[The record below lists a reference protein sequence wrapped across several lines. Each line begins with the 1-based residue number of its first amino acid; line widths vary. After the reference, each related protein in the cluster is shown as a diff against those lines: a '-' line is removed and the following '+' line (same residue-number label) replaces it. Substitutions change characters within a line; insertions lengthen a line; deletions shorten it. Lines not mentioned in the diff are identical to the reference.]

1 MSLIRMS
8 FSASIMII
16 VIIILRT
23 VLMNKLPKKTFLM
36 LWTIVLLRL
45 LIPFSFPS
53 TFSIYFLISQ
63 NSTVMGKIADTP
75 IAHLLP
81 IHSYEQIKNTG
92 MTADDNTEENT
103 GKTAVSEEK
112 NREQNID
119 TSGLIM
125 QEAEKEQ
132 QIRIAEAEK
141 ENTDIQIPEMDNLSA
156 WIVIWSIGFSV
167 CTTIFSVTYFLCWK
181 QFRTSLPVENAI
193 TKKWLVSH
201 KMKRT
206 ISIRQSDC
214 ISTPMAYG
222 FIHPVILLPKTINWG
237 ESKQLLYILEHEFIH
252 IRRLDTV
259 TKLFLIAV
267 VCIHWFN
274 PFVWALYFFANRDIE
289 LSCDETVVRYFGE
302 DSKSAYAM
310 SLIHMEEIKNTP
322 MPFGNHFSRNTAEER
337 ITAIMK
343 IQSPSVRADILAV
356 VLIISITA
364 AFTTSSF
371 TMKEQGIGSIET
383 AKRSGIQNAT
393 LFSGSGNAFSFL
405 PPENT
410 MDFQHTVFQEEK
422 TSEDFFN
429 AFHIID
435 FQTKLSIKQ
444 QKELLMEYQKHG
456 VYEYN
461 NILYYQNKPIRCL
474 IDKYE
479 EETVNKYGGT
489 NYNTIRIYT
498 YFNESGTIDVNTIR
512 EYKIGKTIIS
522 ELYKEIMG
530 MIGST
535 PAPIENVL
543 VDLPRMSV
551 NKLAQKAAGEG
562 RYGELEKLV
571 PFADTDILKEIAEKM
586 MESGAEPVAIA
597 DYISSNSIG

>member
-23 VLMNKLPKKTFLM
+23 FLINKLPKKTFLI

-63 NSTVMGKIADTP
+63 NPTVMGKIADTP
-75 IAHLLP
+75 IVHLLP
-81 IHSYEQIKNTG
+81 ISSYEQIENSE
-92 MTADDNTEENT
+92 MTTDDKIEETT

-112 NREQNID
+112 NKERNIN
-119 TSGLIM
+119 TSSLIM

-132 QIRIAEAEK
+132 QNKIAE
-141 ENTDIQIPEMDNLSA
+141 ENTNIQIPETNNFSA
-156 WIVIWSIGFSV
+156 WIVIWIIGFSV
-167 CTTIFSVTYFLCWK
+167 CTIIFSVTYFLCWK
-181 QFRTSLPVENAI
+181 QFRTSLPIENAI

-201 KMKRT
+201 KIKRT

-214 ISTPMAYG
+214 ILTPMAYG
-222 FIHPVILLPKTINWG
+222 FIYPVILLPKTIDW
-237 ESKQLLYILEHEFIH
+237 EDSEQLPYILEHEFIH
-252 IRRLDTV
+252 IRRLDMV
-259 TKLFLIAV
+259 TKLFLIAA

-274 PFVWALYFFANRDIE
+274 PLVWALYFFANRDIE

-310 SLIHMEEIKNTP
+310 SLIHMEERKNTP
-322 MPFGNHFSRNTAEER
+322 IPLGNHFSRNTAEER

-343 IQSPSVRADILAV
+343 IGQPSVRADILAV
-356 VLIISITA
+356 VLIIGITA

-371 TMKEQGIGSIET
+371 TMKEQGIDLTET
-383 AKRSGIQNAT
+383 AKRSGIQNAPF
-393 LFSGSGNAFSFL
+393 FSESGNAFSFL
-405 PPENT
+405 QPENA
-410 MDFQHTVFQEEK
+410 MDVQRTVFQEEK

-429 AFHIID
+429 AFNIID

-444 QKELLMEYQKHG
+444 QKELLKEYQKHG
-456 VYEYN
+456 IYEYN

-474 IDKYE
+474 IDKYW

-498 YFNESGTIDVNTIR
+498 YFNENGTVDVNTIR
-512 EYKIGKTIIS
+512 EYKIGKTTIS
-522 ELYKEIMG
+522 ELYREV
-530 MIGST
+530 IGIVVSV
-535 PAPIENVL
+535 PEPMENVL
-543 VDLPRMSV
+543 ADLPQKSV

-562 RYGELEKLV
+562 RYNELKKLV
-571 PFADTDILKEIAEKM
+571 PFADTNILKEIVKKIM
-586 MESGAEPVAIA
+586 GSGTKSDAIV
-597 DYISSNSIG
+597 DCINDFIW